1 MNPNDQPL
9 TAPQVGELVK
19 LIGQTRDVEFDCGE
33 CIAHVGEF
41 AETQLAGRPLDEALA
56 KVEHHLALCPEC
68 REEWLALMKILEAS
82 Q

>member
-1 MNPNDQPL
+1 MNPDNQPL
-9 TAPQVGELVK
+9 TAPQVGALVK

-56 KVEHHLALCPEC
+56 KVEHHLTLCPEC
-68 REEWLALMKILEAS
+68 HEEWLALMKILEAG

>member
-1 MNPNDQPL
+1 MNPDHQPL
-9 TAPQVGELVK
+9 TAPQVGELMK

-56 KVEHHLALCPEC
+56 KVEHHLTLCPEC
-68 REEWLALMKILEAS
+68 REEWLALMEILEAS